1 MFFAQYNHSPS
12 IFDRLKAENPIAQL
26 VTMTSSPEGLNTEQR
41 KLYDVV
47 VDQYTRELA
56 VDQPDP
62 PQLLLQV
69 NGAKGVGKT
78 VALLRACARLQE
90 LAAANGKQNPMFW
103 SAPTGIAAYT
113 ITGKTLHS
121 LLRLPVRR
129 KMSDLSTATLQ
140 SLQALFRDCRFLMVD
155 EKFMIDLKMF
165 SLVDDRLRAIFP
177 ATSDQPFGAINV
189 LICGDFFQLPPVGG
203 KPLYAYRS
211 SNVNEIKGRQLYQA
225 FEKTIRLIEIMRQ
238 QGDDPVSIWFRQTLG
253 ELRENRLTWEGWE
266 FLCTRVANQLSPA
279 ELASLDGALRL
290 YFTRAEVHETNSTNL
305 VAMNQPVRKI
315 SARHTGRK
323 TAKATEEEAEGLS
336 VEIFVCIGAKVM
348 LTTNL
353 WNEIGLAYGSMGTI
367 HDMSWDIGSDI
378 SSMPSVILVKFDGY
392 TGPAFPDCRDQIVAV
407 FPANRQFEYK
417 SVSCSWTQFPLRLV
431 YAITVHKSQG
441 MSLNVAFVN
450 LAQKEHCMSL
460 SYVAVSRIRMVP
472 GVVVEKLFDFEYFRH
487 KELEMSRDQEA
498 DFILRSSQL
507 L

>member
-1 MFFAQYNHSPS
+1 MF
-12 IFDRLKAENPIAQL
+12 R
-26 VTMTSSPEGLNTEQR
+26 
-41 KLYDVV
+41 
-47 VDQYTRELA
+47 
-56 VDQPDP
+56 
-62 PQLLLQV
+62 
-69 NGAKGVGKT
+69 
-78 VALLRACARLQE
+78 
-90 LAAANGKQNPMFW
+90 
-103 SAPTGIAAYT
+103 SAPTGIAAYA

-121 LLRLPVRR
+121 LLRLPVRG

-155 EKFMIDLKMF
+155 EKSMIDLKMF

-177 ATSDQPFGAINV
+177 ATSDQPFGGVNV

-203 KPLYAYRS
+203 KPLYARRS
-211 SNVNEIKGRQLYQA
+211 SNVNEIKGRQLDQA
-225 FEKTIRLIEIMRQ
+225 FDKTIRLTEIMRQ
-238 QGDDPVSIWFRQTLG
+238 QGDDPASIRFRQTLG
-253 ELRENRLTWEGWE
+253 ELRENRLTREGWE

-305 VAMNQPVRKI
+305 AATNRPVKKI

-323 TAKATEEEAEGLS
+323 AAKAIEEEAEGLS

-353 WNEIGLAYGSMGTI
+353 WNEVGLANGSMGTI
-367 HDMSWDIGSDI
+367 HDMSWDVGSDI
-378 SSMPSVILVKFDGY
+378 SSMPAVILVKFDGY
-392 TGPAFPDCRDQIVAV
+392 TGPAFPDCGDQIVPV

-417 SVSCSWTQFPLRLV
+417 SVSCSRTQFPLRLA

-441 MSLNVAFVN
+441 MSLDAAFVN

-460 SYVAVSRIRMVP
+460 SYVAVSRIRTVP
-472 GVVVEKLFDFEYFRH
+472 GVVVEKPFDFEHFRH
-487 KELEMSRDQEA
+487 KESEMSRDREA
-498 DFILRSSQL
+498 DFILRSGQL